1 MRQVFVLL
9 SLLLWAGTASA
20 VEPDEVLS
28 DPVLENR
35 ARLISQGLRCLQCRN
50 ESIDESNAGIARDL
64 RLLVRD
70 RLLEGDSDTE
80 VMDYVVARYGEY
92 VLLRPN
98 GLGINLVLWLAGP
111 ALFLVSL
118 AGLIAVQRRSKRKD
132 SIDQLTEEEEREIA
146 IIATLDKLVE
156 KHEGI
161 YSKINL
167 DVLYDTITN
176 TFIDDKIEIVYVSSV
191 ENFIKQ
197 TENFDFN
204 IRLKKRANELK
215 CILRKFFRKI
225 FSY

>member
-80 VMDYVVARYGEY
+80 VMDYVVARYGICFATAQWIGY
-92 VLLRPN
+92 KFGAVVGGAGVVFGLTCGADCRAAAQQTQRLHRP
-98 GLGINLVLWLAGP
+98 VD
-111 ALFLVSL
+111 
-118 AGLIAVQRRSKRKD
+118 RRRRKR
-132 SIDQLTEEEEREIA
+132 
-146 IIATLDKLVE
+146 
-156 KHEGI
+156 
-161 YSKINL
+161 N
-167 DVLYDTITN
+167 
-176 TFIDDKIEIVYVSSV
+176 
-191 ENFIKQ
+191 
-197 TENFDFN
+197 
-204 IRLKKRANELK
+204 
-215 CILRKFFRKI
+215 
-225 FSY
+225 

>member
-1 MRQVFVLL
+1 MRRFFALL
-9 SLLLWAGTASA
+9 SLLFWAGVASA

-35 ARLISQGLRCLQCRN
+35 ARLISQGLRCMQCRN

-64 RLLVRD
+64 RLLVRA

-118 AGLIAVQRRSKRKD
+118 VGLIVVQRRSTRKE
-132 SIDQLTEEEEREIA
+132 SIDQLTEDEEKEI
-146 IIATLDKLVE
+146 E
-156 KHEGI
+156 KF
-161 YSKINL
+161 L
-167 DVLYDTITN
+167 
-176 TFIDDKIEIVYVSSV
+176 SS
-191 ENFIKQ
+191 
-197 TENFDFN
+197 
-204 IRLKKRANELK
+204 
-215 CILRKFFRKI
+215 
-225 FSY
+225 

>member
-1 MRQVFVLL
+1 MRQIFALL
-9 SLLLWAGTASA
+9 SLLLWAGVAAA

-64 RLLVRD
+64 RLLVRA
-70 RLLEGDSDTE
+70 RLVEGDSDTE

-118 AGLIAVQRRSKRKD
+118 AWLIAVQRRSKRRE
-132 SIDQLTEEEEREIA
+132 SIEQLTEDEEREIE
-146 IIATLDKLVE
+146 KL
-156 KHEGI
+156 
-161 YSKINL
+161 L
-167 DVLYDTITN
+167 
-176 TFIDDKIEIVYVSSV
+176 SS
-191 ENFIKQ
+191 
-197 TENFDFN
+197 
-204 IRLKKRANELK
+204 
-215 CILRKFFRKI
+215 
-225 FSY
+225 

>member
-1 MRQVFVLL
+1 MRQFFALL
-9 SLLLWAGTASA
+9 SFLFWAGVALA

-35 ARLISQGLRCLQCRN
+35 ARLISQGLRCMQCRN

-64 RLLVRD
+64 RLLVRA

-118 AGLIAVQRRSKRKD
+118 VGLIVVQRRSTRKE
-132 SIDQLTEEEEREIA
+132 SIDQLTEDEEKEI
-146 IIATLDKLVE
+146 E
-156 KHEGI
+156 KF
-161 YSKINL
+161 L
-167 DVLYDTITN
+167 
-176 TFIDDKIEIVYVSSV
+176 SS
-191 ENFIKQ
+191 
-197 TENFDFN
+197 
-204 IRLKKRANELK
+204 
-215 CILRKFFRKI
+215 
-225 FSY
+225 